1 MKWIIRLMVTSFL
14 FFPEKDFYELPQDYG
29 LRAEDVFMTT
39 PDKVRLHGWFFEA
52 PQAKATLLFL
62 HGNAGNISG
71 RLSKVQ
77 GWVERGVSVFLVDY
91 RGYGKSEGAIKKGSD
106 LVSDARSAL
115 HWLQE
120 SKQILPSQ
128 IILYGESIGSYPAIE
143 LAKESK
149 FRGLILEAAFSSLGE
164 LAKKHYSWAPEFLLK
179 DFQMNNLDG
188 IQAVKA
194 PVFIMHGEL
203 DEICPKRM
211 GEELYELAPPP
222 KEFYAV
228 QGAQHNDLP
237 LVAGSNFFEYPYRFL
252 TKEMTPD

>member
-1 MKWIIRLMVTSFL
+1 MKWLVRLMVTSFL

-29 LRAEDVFMTT
+29 LEAQDVSIVT

-52 PQAKATLLFL
+52 REAKTALLFL

-71 RLSKVQ
+71 RLFKAQ
-77 GWVERGVSVFLVDY
+77 GWVERGVSVLLLDY

-106 LVSDARSAL
+106 LVNDARSAL
-115 HWLQE
+115 QWLQE
-120 SKQILPSQ
+120 SKQIPPSQ

-143 LAKESK
+143 LAKEEK
-149 FRGLILEAAFSSLGE
+149 FRGLILEAAFSSLSE

-194 PVFIMHGEL
+194 PVFMMHGEL
-203 DEICPKRM
+203 DEICPKEM

-252 TKEMTPD
+252 TKETTE